1 MKNIILIT
9 LISFSG
15 LFSFAQNTPVVET
28 SAPKSNNALPS
39 GGTLGSNSGV
49 NPMGNPGTIS
59 NYSSN
64 SNAIN
69 DKLEASPN
77 IEPGVFLNSSP
88 EGTFRST
95 TVTNAGVVQQQT
107 TVTNNGAAITTVV
120 EKKLPDTSTKLKA
133 VAKTKAVPSVPVSDV
148 SIVPVN
154 ASVEKTVKITTKS
167 GAKKQVRIVPVLGNY
182 VPENIVENIKTKY
195 GTAVYSII
203 AVRVASSKKVSY
215 LVRLLQDGKSSSELY
230 SE

>member
-1 MKNIILIT
+1 MKSVILVTIISLTAFIT
-9 LISFSG
+9 S
-15 LFSFAQNTPVVET
+15 AQNSPVVET

-77 IEPGVFLNSSP
+77 IEPGVFLDSSP
-88 EGTFRST
+88 QGTFRST
-95 TVTNAGVVQQQT
+95 TVTNGGVVQQQT
-107 TVTNNGAAITTVV
+107 TVTNNGAVISTVV
-120 EKKLPDTSTKLKA
+120 EKKIPETPAKIKAA
-133 VAKTKAVPSVPVSDV
+133 VAASSPATDI
-148 SIVPVN
+148 SIVPIN
-154 ASVEKTVKITTKS
+154 ATVEKTVKITTRN
-167 GAKKQVRIVPVLGNY
+167 GTKKQVRIVPVLGNY
-182 VPENIVENIKTKY
+182 VPESIVENIKAKY
-195 GTAVYSII
+195 GDAVYSII
-203 AVRVASSKKVSY
+203 AVKVAASKKVSY
-215 LVRLLQDGKSSSELY
+215 LVKLLQDGKSSSELY

>member
-1 MKNIILIT
+1 MKSIILVTIIC
-9 LISFSG
+9 LSV
-15 LFSFAQNTPVVET
+15 LFSAAQNSPVVET

-88 EGTFRST
+88 QGTFRSA
-95 TVTNAGVVQQQT
+95 TVTNGAVVQQQT

-120 EKKLPDTSTKLKA
+120 EKKMPQAPAKAKA
-133 VAKTKAVPSVPVSDV
+133 VVTSSSPATAV

-154 ASVEKTVKITTKS
+154 ATVEKTVKVTAKNGT
-167 GAKKQVRIVPVLGNY
+167 KKQVRIVPVLGNY
-182 VPENIVENIKTKY
+182 VPESVVENIKAKY
-195 GTAVYSII
+195 GDAVYSII
-203 AVRVASSKKVSY
+203 AVRVAASKKVSY
-215 LVRLLQDGKSSSELY
+215 LVKLLQDGKSSAELY